1 VLAWV
6 TGGESLHNNH
16 HAHPRA
22 PKFSVRRFEF
32 DPSWLAIRALAAA
45 GLVAIVGVPV
55 RLDGGLDRRRD
66 GGTT

>member
-1 VLAWV
+1 V

-32 DPSWLAIRALAAA
+32 DPSWAVIRALAAV
-45 GLVAIVGVPV
+45 GLVVVVGATVSLPPPAGPV
-55 RLDGGLDRRRD
+55 GGQP
-66 GGTT
+66 

>member
-22 PKFSVRRFEF
+22 PKFSARRVEF
-32 DPSWLAIRALAAA
+32 DPSWLVIRALAA
-45 GLVAIVGVPV
+45 V
-55 RLDGGLDRRRD
+55 RLVVVVGPPVSLSTDGRAIR
-66 GGTT
+66 